1 MAIEETVVIKT
12 DTKSLADLRKEIS
25 QIQAELDLTPSG
37 TKEYDNLV
45 VKLRQ
50 AKGEIKDFK
59 EATKGLDPD
68 QRAAKLVNAFRGMTG
83 AIQAAAG
90 AITLF
95 GGSGKELEEVEK
107 NLLGIIAIGGGV
119 QSAIEGFN
127 DAADEIG
134 PAFTSLGKSIKSS
147 FTTASGGVN
156 TFKVALASIGI
167 GILIAGIT
175 ALITNFDSLKEA
187 IAGVNNNLSFT
198 DDEIKTISTE
208 VGKSVASVEL
218 LTNKVQ
224 DQNLAEKERLAAL
237 KELQELYPNY
247 FKNIGTDINNTSA
260 LTIAKDNLSEALLR
274 EAKVRALQDR
284 LGKVYAE
291 NIEEEIQ
298 LTQKLTKNTTSLA
311 RLREQL
317 AKARAEDDVDII
329 VATQRSIDDVE
340 KNIIEINKRSS
351 EITKKREQNAKV
363 IIDLI
368 KKEELA
374 IKSLGGATVVTAD
387 KTVKSTEKVLTAS
400 EKEIIA
406 ITNATAKKQRA
417 YEQDIENLNKARNKE
432 LEGAID
438 SAEKREGIGIK
449 YDALEVERGKKL
461 GNDLL
466 QIVKDSEKRLV
477 KADETVLTKRAEV
490 QLQGNKI
497 INQQNLESIN
507 AAIKDRENATKK
519 SNEQILE
526 DLQTNL
532 TNAERTLEQE
542 QSIYGKLI
550 EEYKQLN
557 VDNYEEV
564 FNDQDKFYSFLVDRL
579 KEYGVEVNRETAEQI
594 RKKGLADFKA
604 NEDSQLLQ
612 DQFFKQAIDAL
623 RKNGEAGNAEADRLE
638 KERKVKFDQNQQAKL
653 DSAISYGQQEI
664 DVAQDTSNQIV
675 EIQDQFY
682 SSLSRFANDYASLQ
696 STLIQNE
703 LDRELYALNK
713 RTEARIE
720 AAGDDAEAVGR
731 IQKDSILLEDDLR
744 RKAFENE
751 KQRKLKLSFI
761 NEATAVLSILA
772 ETPKAD
778 FGIATALLIAGA
790 IATARLQQ
798 QAIRDTQ
805 YIPSY
810 AEGGLVTGLGTS
822 TSDSILARL
831 SNGEFVVNAKS
842 TQRFLPILNTLN
854 GTPNNNQLSQT
865 IDSSGSSPMFR
876 TYVLAGD
883 VTSAQAAEARLNQKR
898 KL

>member
-37 TKEYDNLV
+37 TKEYDALV

-119 QSAIEGFN
+119 QSTIEGFN
-127 DAADEIG
+127 DAADVIG
-134 PAFTSLGKSIKSS
+134 PAFTGLGNSIKGA

-156 TFKVALASIGI
+156 TFRVALASIGI
-167 GILIAGIT
+167 GVAIIAITKLLDIYEDYKQQQEDLAAQQAILNNIDEQTIKLRDEELKKITPLLAAAKNENISRQDRVKAIKAIQSEYPDYLKNQNLEKVSIKDIEKANEDLVLSLTKRARAQAALEKLGEIAKKQIEIGIQL
-175 ALITNFDSLKEA
+175 AN
-187 IAGVNNNLSFT
+187 
-198 DDEIKTISTE
+198 TE
-208 VGKSVASVEL
+208 VDVLKRRNELAGKGLSPDQI
-218 LTNKVQ
+218 NKAI
-224 DQNLAEKERLAAL
+224 DSEQNLAKFAQQTLQAELDKLKIQEKKINNYITENKLIDDLVGSTVTGTQKTLTAAEKE
-237 KELQELYPNY
+237 
-247 FKNIGTDINNTSA
+247 
-260 LTIAKDNLSEALLR
+260 
-274 EAKVRALQDR
+274 V
-284 LGKVYAE
+284 
-291 NIEEEIQ
+291 
-298 LTQKLTKNTTSLA
+298 
-311 RLREQL
+311 
-317 AKARAEDDVDII
+317 
-329 VATQRSIDDVE
+329 
-340 KNIIEINKRSS
+340 
-351 EITKKREQNAKV
+351 
-363 IIDLI
+363 
-368 KKEELA
+368 
-374 IKSLGGATVVTAD
+374 
-387 KTVKSTEKVLTAS
+387 
-400 EKEIIA
+400 IA
-406 ITNATAKKQRA
+406 ITNATALKQRA
-417 YEQDIENLNKARNKE
+417 YEQDIENLKKARNKE

-438 SAEKREGIGIK
+438 SATKREGIGIK

-477 KADETVLTKRAEV
+477 KADETVLIKRAET

-526 DLQTNL
+526 NLQTNL

-557 VDNYEEV
+557 VDNYEAV
-564 FNDQDKFYSFLVDRL
+564 FDDQDKFYSFLVDRL

-594 RKKGLADFKA
+594 RQRGLAEFKA
-604 NEDSQLLQ
+604 NEESQLLQ

-623 RKNGEAGNAEADRLE
+623 RKNGEEGNAEADRLE
-638 KERKVKFDQNQQAKL
+638 KERKAKFDQNQQAKL

-675 EIQDQFY
+675 EIQEQAY
-682 SSLSRFANDYASLQ
+682 SSLSQFANDYASLQ
-696 STLIQNE
+696 STLAQNQ

-713 RTEARIE
+713 RTEARIQ

-778 FGIATALLIAGA
+778 FGVATALLIAGA

-842 TQRFLPILNTLN
+842 TQRFLPVLNTLN